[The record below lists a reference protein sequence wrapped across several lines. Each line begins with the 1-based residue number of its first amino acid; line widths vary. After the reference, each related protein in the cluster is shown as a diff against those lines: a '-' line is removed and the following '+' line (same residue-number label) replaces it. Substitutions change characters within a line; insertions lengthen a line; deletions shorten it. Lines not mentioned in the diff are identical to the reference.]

1 MTKAAA
7 RPAPNNSA
15 KLDVPD
21 FPYKH
26 FISSEERSDGLPG
39 FWLCCERPFA
49 EVATEIWR
57 DALSI
62 SMTVPSVLGDINRT
76 LQSVPRKHSR

>member
-7 RPAPNNSA
+7 RPAPDNSA
-15 KLDVPD
+15 KLDVPN
-21 FPYKH
+21 FPYQE
-26 FISSEERSDGLPG
+26 FISSEMRSDGLPG
-39 FWLCCERPFA
+39 FWLCCERPFE
-49 EVATEIWR
+49 EVAIEIWR